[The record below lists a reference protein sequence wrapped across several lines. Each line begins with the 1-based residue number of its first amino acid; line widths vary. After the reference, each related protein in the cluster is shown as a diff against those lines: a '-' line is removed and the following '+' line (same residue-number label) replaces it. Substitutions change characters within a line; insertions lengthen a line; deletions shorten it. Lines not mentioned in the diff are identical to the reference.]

1 MGIKIKQSPKP
12 VNDQKK
18 RVLKQKGGGKKS
30 VVPKQVKNASVET
43 NKTAESTMES
53 KKEVPK
59 CELNKEQ
66 VKKAVEAA
74 FKAQEF
80 CQKKG
85 KSSNLFEEDPEPIY
99 LLVSS
104 FKIPSEESKLL
115 KTVLPNSFR
124 NEESDIC
131 LIVKDLEKGWKIGH
145 EPTTHHYQELLD
157 SKNVKG
163 IKEIMP
169 LRQLRVEYKPFEARI
184 KLSKLYDLM
193 LVDHRA
199 IKFVPRYFGKAFYQS
214 GKFPISI
221 DLGAEDLEEAM
232 KQALATTVM
241 PLTNKGTSTQVQV
254 GLSTQD
260 MKMVADNIVAVYQ
273 NMLENFPGKFSNVRS
288 LTLRFGNSEWTV
300 PIYVS
305 YASRNTAQVPKAP
318 KAAVALVDD
327 LTTLAPGW
335 KVAVYPSGEVK
346 KVKDE
351 NYKRTAMDEAD
362 NPQQQPKKRK
372 NAKSAKKG
380 GKVPKD
386 DSDDEEEEESEDETP
401 VKKIKHQK
409 EKKKTNESDSDEDEA
424 SEVEEDVISKTKP
437 QQKTKKKAAD
447 AADSSDDEGDVLE
460 EEYMME
466 LDLLEEKIAE
476 QVTGPVV
483 ASPEVKKTT
492 KKKEAPKKK
501 QTLKKK
507 GKQSA

>member
-1 MGIKIKQSPKP
+1 
-12 VNDQKK
+12 
-18 RVLKQKGGGKKS
+18 
-30 VVPKQVKNASVET
+30 
-43 NKTAESTMES
+43 
-53 KKEVPK
+53 
-59 CELNKEQ
+59 
-66 VKKAVEAA
+66 
-74 FKAQEF
+74 
-80 CQKKG
+80 
-85 KSSNLFEEDPEPIY
+85 
-99 LLVSS
+99 
-104 FKIPSEESKLL
+104 
-115 KTVLPNSFR
+115 
-124 NEESDIC
+124 
-131 LIVKDLEKGWKIGH
+131 
-145 EPTTHHYQELLD
+145 
-157 SKNVKG
+157 
-163 IKEIMP
+163 
-169 LRQLRVEYKPFEARI
+169 
-184 KLSKLYDLM
+184 
-193 LVDHRA
+193 
-199 IKFVPRYFGKAFYQS
+199 
-214 GKFPISI
+214 
-221 DLGAEDLEEAM
+221 M

-305 YASRNTAQVPKAP
+305 YGNGFFFFQNEKLILKSICIECSASRNTAQVPKAP

-386 DSDDEEEEESEDETP
+386 DSDDEDEESEDETP